1 MPPID
6 SEYKPAVGLRD
17 IYYALVTQ
25 DDASAYAA
33 GTPAY
38 LAPAMTAKLDPA
50 VNTETLFADDGPY
63 ENMTAEGETTI
74 EIEVTEIPLAVL
86 AVITGC
92 VYDAVT
98 GSFMDNMATPPY
110 VALGFRAKK
119 SNGSYKYY
127 WYYKGRFT
135 KPSEEKQSDSD
146 TPNPKPAKVKFT
158 GIKTIFKWTM
168 GSVVEGVKRRIVDSD
183 VPGTTV
189 LANWFTTVQV
199 PTNGSPAALTM
210 TPVPADNA
218 SGISVSANQTLTFSN
233 PMNGNVLNGIAL
245 IKGSDDSPVAASIT
259 INAARTVVTI
269 DPTSNLTAATEY
281 YISVVNAT
289 DIYGQVLANTVVS
302 FTTA

>member
-1 MPPID
+1 MPVD
-6 SEYKPAVGLRD
+6 NEYKPAVGLRD
-17 IYYALVTQ
+17 IYYALVSQ

-38 LAPAMTAKLDPA
+38 LAPAMTAKIEPA
-50 VNTETLFADDGPY
+50 VNTETLYADDGPY
-63 ENMTAEGETTI
+63 ENMVAEGETVI
-74 EIEVTEIPLAVL
+74 DMEVTEIPLAVL
-86 AVITGC
+86 ATITGS

-98 GSFMDNMATPPY
+98 GSFMDNGGTPPY
-110 VALGFRAKK
+110 IALGFRAKK
-119 SNGSYKYY
+119 SNGGYKYY

-146 TPNPKPAKVKFT
+146 TPNPKPAKLKFT
-158 GIKTIFKWTM
+158 ALKTIYKWTM
-168 GSVVEGVKRRIVDSD
+168 GAVVDGVKRRVVDSD

-189 LANWFTTVQV
+189 VANWFANVQT
-199 PTNGSPAALTM
+199 PTNGTPSALTM

-218 SGISVSANQTLTFSN
+218 VSVVVSSNLTLTFN
-233 PMNGNVLNGIAL
+233 NAMNGNVLSGIAL

-269 DPTSNLTAATEY
+269 DPTSSLTSATEY

-289 DIYGQVLANTVVS
+289 DIYGQVLTNTVVS